1 MNGVGRGDDKE
12 KKGKFSVVTRE
23 TAGMTLLL
31 FGAILFL
38 IAVTGPYL
46 FGDIGVAI
54 TAFFIGIFGFAVY
67 PLLLLL
73 IYLSSKMVFGK
84 KPVPVKWILRIAFLA
99 LAVFFIVH
107 TATAERFYGN
117 GFGAYLS
124 GCWGAAAASAGAGTG
139 GGVVLGLIVYPVR
152 ALLYPAGAYVVF
164 SVLLLL
170 SLFVLALGMPLKA
183 YVKFFARER
192 ARNKK
197 ESARI
202 SADKIKTE
210 GVKTYP
216 QPLGFDDLSVPERA
230 PVPAAAAVAEP
241 APVPVRAEMPAEQK
255 QEDARDILF
264 RRDPAKNYRDNL
276 IFYSDSRFNSQPRK
290 SSVLHPERAQ
300 GSDPANK
307 SEEILPPP
315 SYSDRY
321 SAQAETQRASMP
333 RRVTES
339 RTETESGYSYS
350 ASELNYPQAPTYRAR
365 EEAPKPARD
374 FYKNDV
380 PAEEFSSAPH
390 IDDVPAEAEPEAR
403 KEESA
408 RELPVR
414 ESSVR
419 DFTVRESVREMPV
432 KPEPKFGRESV
443 LPSRETAEPA
453 FRSPRIAEMPAPE
466 EEKKSEERP
475 DLSISSLFSRRSP
488 ERPVPTERPARPM
501 GFGGE
506 ENAPSPK
513 IAEPVPEE
521 EKAEETSRV
530 FGAPV
535 PDRTDS
541 TLFDDDA
548 DEGDYREILAQ
559 PDPEPEQRTRAFS
572 PRERSIE
579 RPRLERESVRHEIP
593 VQPPVPDTPA
603 LAPQKHVYKEYRRP
617 SLDLFAQYDDA
628 VKVSAEE
635 IERNS
640 AIIEETLAGFR
651 IDAQVTDTTPSSAV
665 TRYDIDI
672 PGNISVSAVIKH
684 DKELAMRLHSRDGV
698 NMYVNNSNGRIA
710 VEVPNTVRATVGLK
724 SVMQADNYVNAK
736 PNALMFALGNDVEN
750 VSICEN
756 IVKMTHV
763 LVAGSTNSGKSVC
776 LNAMLVSLICKYS
789 PEDLRLILIDPKK
802 VEFAVFDGLP
812 HLMIN
817 EIIADAQ
824 KAVTALNWAIKEMER
839 RYLLFE
845 QKTRAGCAAR
855 NVDEYNSNL
864 TEDEQKLPKIV
875 IVVDELAD
883 LMSVAKKEIEERI
896 QRLTQKAR
904 AAGIHLVIAT
914 QRPSVDVIT
923 GVIKGN
929 LPTRIAF
936 RVIQE
941 VDSRTILDESGA
953 EKLLGNGDML
963 YKTSGM
969 FNCKRVQ
976 GAFIHSREVQA
987 IVEEIKA
994 NNEAYFDSEVADYIN
1009 NSNQS
1014 SGGADRGDGEGGG
1027 EVDPV
1032 YIRALGIVVQLGSAS
1047 ISLIQRKCS
1056 VGYNHAGKI
1065 IEWME
1070 REKYITP
1077 FDGKA
1082 KARTVL
1088 LTKEEFESL
1097 YGSLD

>member
-23 TAGMTLLL
+23 TVGMTFLL

-73 IYLSSKMVFGK
+73 IYLSAKLVFSK

-117 GFGAYLS
+117 GYGAYLS
-124 GCWGAAAASAGAGTG
+124 GCWSAATESAAAGTG
-139 GGVVLGLIVYPVR
+139 GGVLLGLIVYPIR

-170 SLFVLALGMPLKA
+170 ALFVFAMGTPLKA

-197 ESARI
+197 DSERI
-202 SADKIKTE
+202 PADKVTTE
-210 GVKTYP
+210 GVKSYP
-216 QPLGFDDLSVPERA
+216 QPIGFDDLSAPERS
-230 PVPAAAAVAEP
+230 PVPVAEP
-241 APVPVRAEMPAEQK
+241 SPAPVRAETPVRDKA
-255 QEDARDILF
+255 EDARDILF
-264 RRDPAKNYRDNL
+264 RKDPAKNYRDNL
-276 IFYSDSRFNSQPRK
+276 IFYSDSRFNSQPRR
-290 SSVLHPERAQ
+290 SSVLPAERAQ
-300 GSDPANK
+300 NAERSSAA
-307 SEEILPPP
+307 EETLPPP

-333 RRVTES
+333 RRVTDS
-339 RTETESGYSYS
+339 RTETDSGYSYS

-365 EEAPKPARD
+365 EEAPKSERD
-374 FYKNDV
+374 FYSHDV
-380 PAEEFSSAPH
+380 PAEEFSSAPN
-390 IDDVPAEAEPEAR
+390 IDDLPAEPIVRRERAAEPPA
-403 KEESA
+403 
-408 RELPVR
+408 PVR
-414 ESSVR
+414 EI
-419 DFTVRESVREMPV
+419 TV
-432 KPEPKFGRESV
+432 
-443 LPSRETAEPA
+443 RETAEPEIRRESVTPRREEIS
-453 FRSPRIAEMPAPE
+453 FRRESLAEKSAPE
-466 EEKKSEERP
+466 EETKTADERP
-475 DLSISSLFSRRSP
+475 DLSISSLFSRRSS
-488 ERPVPTERPARPM
+488 ERTVPTERPVRNM

-506 ENAPSPK
+506 EPAQPVKS
-513 IAEPVPEE
+513 AEPAPRISEPERE
-521 EKAEETSRV
+521 EKKADETSRV

-535 PDRTDS
+535 PERSDA
-541 TLFDDDA
+541 TLFDDDS
-548 DEGDYREILAQ
+548 DEGDFREILAQ
-559 PDPEPEQRTRAFS
+559 PDQEAEPRTRAFA
-572 PRERSIE
+572 PRERNLE
-579 RPRLERESVRHEIP
+579 RPRIERESVRHEIP
-593 VQPPVPDTPA
+593 VQPPVPDAPA

-617 SLDLFAQYDDA
+617 SQDLFAQYDDA

-640 AIIEETLAGFR
+640 AVIEETLAGFR

-672 PGNISVSAVIKH
+672 PGNISVSSVIKH

-710 VEVPNTVRATVGLK
+710 IEVPNTVRATVGLK
-724 SVMQADNYVNAK
+724 TVMQADNYVNAK

-855 NVDEYNSNL
+855 NVDEYNANL

-1009 NSNQS
+1009 NTNQS
-1014 SGGADRGDGEGGG
+1014 SGGTDRSEGEGGG
-1027 EVDPV
+1027 EVDPI
-1032 YIRALGIVVQLGSAS
+1032 YIRALAIVVQLGTAS

-1082 KARTVL
+1082 KARTVI